1 MPTRRH
7 LLASLV
13 ALGVAPPALAQFDSA
28 AGIRQILITATRTAT
43 ERLGQHNGFFGDSVV
58 RIPLPGILGTTQGR
72 LQPLGLAGPLDD
84 LELRMNRAAENV
96 MPAAR
101 DLVVRAIGNLSLS
114 DGIGILRGGD
124 TAATDYLEQETAAPL
139 GGLLRPPMET
149 TLSQSGAY
157 AALDS
162 ASSLVSG
169 NRTGLGRL
177 FGRSRGSSIATDL
190 RGEVTDF
197 AVTRALD
204 GIFHYVGEEERSL
217 RQNPLGRTED
227 VLRGL
232 FGRRP

>member
-7 LLASLV
+7 VLATLA
-13 ALGVAPPALAQFDSA
+13 ALGVAPSAFAQLDSA
-28 AGIRQILITATRTAT
+28 SGIRQMLTAATRAAT
-43 ERLGQHNGFFGDSVV
+43 DRLGRHNGFFADSIV
-58 RIPLPGILGTTQGR
+58 RIPLPGILGTTQRR

-84 LELRMNRAAENV
+84 LELRMNRAAESV

-101 DLVVRAIGNLSLS
+101 DLVTGAIGNLSLS

-124 TAATDYLEQETAAPL
+124 TAATDYLERETAAPL
-139 GGLLRPPMET
+139 GRLLRPPMET
-149 TLSQSGAY
+149 TLAQSGAY

-162 ASSLVSG
+162 AASLVSD
-169 NRTGLGRL
+169 NRSGIGRL
-177 FGRSRGSSIATDL
+177 FGRSRGNSLATGL

-204 GIFHYVGEEERSL
+204 GVFHYVGEEERGF
-217 RQNPLGRTED
+217 RRNPLGRSED
-227 VLRGL
+227 ILRGL